1 MLRLLLL
8 ALLQSALLAAGQVTL
23 KISLQQ
29 MGAFAWR
36 REFFTRAFGNPWFAV
51 CGLCF
56 GVSSLLWMYIVK
68 HFPLSM
74 AYPLISLSY
83 VMGMLAAV
91 FVFHEQIPAVRW
103 VGLALIMMGVILVVQ
118 R

>member
-36 REFFTRAFGNPWFAV
+36 SEFFARAFGNPWFAV

-91 FVFHEQIPAVRW
+91 SVFHEQIPAVRW